1 MSDWKT
7 FGSDVKEQAKAVQR
21 GPRCA
26 LGVLLENSEPRA
38 REILQNV
45 LEDRSN
51 THSAITRALR
61 NRLGDDAPG
70 LFTVSNHRRGN
81 CLCSRR
87 PR

>member
-21 GPRCA
+21 GPRCG
-26 LGVLLENSEPRA
+26 LGVLLENSEPRI
-38 REILQNV
+38 REILQKV

-61 NRLGDDAPG
+61 NLLGDDAPG